1 MMNRKAALE
10 MLGLDDQAPRE
21 SIEKTYLKLINRY
34 PPEFHADKFRQI
46 DDAYRFLTSYPRMIE
61 MLFAPESGGRKIDPD
76 IFRFATGGDAD
87 LLENGMRDLK
97 RMERLTYLFSK
108 N

>member
-1 MMNRKAALE
+1 MNRKTALE
-10 MLGLDDQAPRE
+10 ILGLDELAPRE

-34 PPEFHADKFRQI
+34 PPEFHPDKFRQI

-61 MLFAPESGGRKIDPD
+61 MLFASESSARKIDPD
-76 IFRFATGGDAD
+76 IFYFGARDGSA
-87 LLENGMRDLK
+87 LLKNAMRDLK
-97 RMERLTYLFSK
+97 RVERLNSLFSK

>member
-1 MMNRKAALE
+1 MNSKIALE
-10 MLGLDDQAPRE
+10 MLGLDDQASRE

-34 PPEFHADKFRQI
+34 PPEFHPDKFRLI

-61 MLFAPESGGRKIDPD
+61 MLFAPETGGRKIDPD
-76 IFRFATGGDAD
+76 IFRFTGVDSA

-97 RMERLTYLFSK
+97 RMQRLTYLFGK
-108 N
+108 H